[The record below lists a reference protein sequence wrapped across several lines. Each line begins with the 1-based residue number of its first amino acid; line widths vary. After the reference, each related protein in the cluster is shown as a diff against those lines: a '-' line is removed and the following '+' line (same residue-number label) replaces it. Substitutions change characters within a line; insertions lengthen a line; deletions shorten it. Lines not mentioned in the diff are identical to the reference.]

1 MVGSSPLL
9 VLAFCAACIFGQV
22 FELAQAQNQTKAVTD
37 PAEGVCLSYTLLHI
51 IVLNSNTKL
60 FVLMLLCNK

>member
-37 PAEGVCLSYTLLHI
+37 PAEGVCLLH
-51 IVLNSNTKL
+51 
-60 FVLMLLCNK
+60 FVTYYSSEK

>member
-37 PAEGVCLSYTLLHI
+37 PAEGVCLLH
-51 IVLNSNTKL
+51 
-60 FVLMLLCNK
+60 FVTYYSSE